1 MTMTVAAMSAILTSG
16 NGRAQA
22 SPAAQAAFDERYDSQ
37 YPVPMNASVAAI
49 KYGWYGASCVKLPI
63 HAPPMPRLKNITGR
77 MQQDDA
83 ASAPMTPP
91 TAASFWPL
99 SREVIFVWSR
109 IAKNPP
115 PFGASLMSL
124 SFLVHRSMYF
134 L

>member
-1 MTMTVAAMSAILTSG
+1 MSAILTSG

-63 HAPPMPRLKNITGR
+63 YAPPMPRLKSITGR

-99 SREVIFVWSR
+99 SREVLSVWSP
-109 IAKNPP
+109 IAQNRCLS
-115 PFGASLMSL
+115 AQLLESL
-124 SFLVHRSMYF
+124 SFLVRPPMYF